1 MSKCPNV
8 QISKLRGGE
17 GVLGLFPQYEDF
29 YKLFRKRPGKVWEI
43 CANFNYCN
51 DKLFFKKHFPSSLEK
66 WRKISNLFFQINLK
80 TQMLRNISETNKKV
94 LINANLYKT

>member
-1 MSKCPNV
+1 M
-8 QISKLRGGE
+8 
-17 GVLGLFPQYEDF
+17 LGLFPQYEEF